1 MASTECRPRDGCGR
15 SAVGVRRNRAWAWP
29 ALGSGPCAD
38 YDQVL
43 QLTTWLPLPFTN
55 FVQLLGVFPVT
66 FEVDV
71 PVTDAV
77 GPLAGIEIDT
87 PPSGPLPVLELLV
100 IIVDP
105 CTCNVLVQYS
115 TSNVTA
121 A

>member
-1 MASTECRPRDGCGR
+1 MGVVDQQSGLAGTERGHCPL
-15 SAVGVRRNRAWAWP
+15 SVP
-29 ALGSGPCAD
+29 GPFAD